1 MGMAELWGA
10 QPVPLR
16 GHSAMLPSQPQPG
29 PMPTCWE
36 LFWITTRELPVPSC
50 QLAPLHGKQLLSP
63 HVLAQQQAVLVLLP
77 STTLGWKLW
86 PSEGFPGGE
95 ASPLQRWDLGQA
107 GNSSSWPAALL
118 HCHAQH
124 FVFLPPANTTQMK
137 DG

>member
-1 MGMAELWGA
+1 MGMAELWGT

-63 HVLAQQQAVLVLLP
+63 HVLAQQHRLCWCCFPPLP
-77 STTLGWKLW
+77 W
-86 PSEGFPGGE
+86 
-95 ASPLQRWDLGQA
+95 A
-107 GNSSSWPAALL
+107 GNSGHPRAFLGERHPHCSAGTLGRQAIQAAGLQPFCIATL
-118 HCHAQH
+118 STLCFYHQLTQH
-124 FVFLPPANTTQMK
+124 R
-137 DG
+137 